1 VQGKL
6 TASGSTAFAFEFLS
20 TGDPTWSNA
29 AASVN
34 DVLRLTNASPFTSPL
49 SASNVV
55 NVYFE
60 VASLAL
66 DDTFRG
72 GFYVDNP
79 NSTAS
84 LLDNGIGSATFEYFV
99 LGDNQGLVT
108 YNDRNYY
115 PLADYVTTFNS
126 PVTGVTRSVVNVTSA
141 DFAGGTVTTGQVTQF
156 VIVPEPGALALA
168 GIGRAAAAGAARRR
182 H

>member
-1 VQGKL
+1 M
-6 TASGSTAFAFEFLS
+6 S

-34 DVLRLTNASPFTSPL
+34 DVLRLTNPSPFTSPL
-49 SASNVV
+49 AASNVV

-79 NSTAS
+79 SSTGG
-84 LLDNGIGSATFEYFV
+84 LLEAGIGSATFEYFV
-99 LGDNQGLVT
+99 LGNGAGNVS
-108 YNDRNYY
+108 YNNTNYY
-115 PLADYVTTFNS
+115 PLANYSSTLSVM
-126 PVTGVTRSVVNVTSA
+126 RSVVNVASA
-141 DFAGGTVTTGQVTQF
+141 NFAGGTITTGQVTQF

-168 GIGRAAAAGAARRR
+168 GIGIAAAAAWARSRRR
-182 H
+182 K